1 MNTPTRPARPI
12 RVALLGAESTGKTTL
27 AAEIADAMT
36 RRGYKVQLIT
46 EVLREWCEREQR
58 TPRQDEQATIA
69 HEQARQALAPT
80 DADFVIADTTP
91 LMTAVY
97 SRLLFGDESLHPFAA
112 EHQRHYDLTLLTGL
126 DLPWV
131 ADGHQRD
138 GPHVR
143 EPVDRLVRD
152 ALQAAGLRW
161 QVIYGSGARRCENA
175 LKAIFSIAVTHDL
188 TLAEAKKDSKTDAKD
203 RWGSFCET
211 CGDADCEHRLFSALV
226 SGKQRPP

>member
-36 RRGYKVQLIT
+36 ARGYKVKLVT

-69 HEQARQALAPT
+69 HEQARRALAPVA
-80 DADFVIADTTP
+80 ADFVIADTTP

-97 SRLLFGDESLHPFAA
+97 SQLLFSDESLHPFAA

-126 DLPWV
+126 DMPWV
-131 ADGHQRD
+131 ADGISATGRMCANRST
-138 GPHVR
+138 GWCAMRCRPR
-143 EPVDRLVRD
+143 
-152 ALQAAGLRW
+152 ACAGR
-161 QVIYGSGARRCENA
+161 
-175 LKAIFSIAVTHDL
+175 
-188 TLAEAKKDSKTDAKD
+188 
-203 RWGSFCET
+203 
-211 CGDADCEHRLFSALV
+211 
-226 SGKQRPP
+226 